1 MAMTWDYQDLLK
13 LLFAFLAGGLVGFER
28 EFRDKA
34 AGLRTLIL
42 ICVGSAVFTI
52 LAVKL
57 ETGNIAANI
66 INGVGF
72 IGAGVIMRDSG
83 RVTGLTTAASVWLT
97 AALGMA
103 IGNGSYDL
111 SVALLAVAAAVLWLL
126 PHVERWI
133 CLYREERNYEI
144 VCALSSD
151 AESVLRA
158 EFARHGLTVHGFQQ
172 RKANDTMRFLWRA
185 GGPRKA
191 HAQFIQH
198 LVSDNAIVEFNV

>member
-1 MAMTWDYQDLLK
+1 MIWDYQDLLN
-13 LLFAFLAGGLVGFER
+13 LLVAFVAGGLVGFER

-42 ICVGSAVFTI
+42 ICVGSTVFTI

-57 ETGNIAANI
+57 DIGNIAANI

-72 IGAGVIMRDSG
+72 IGAGVIMRDWG
-83 RVTGLTTAASVWLT
+83 RVTGLTTASTVWLT

-103 IGNGSYDL
+103 IGNSHYDL
-111 SVALLAVAAAVLWLL
+111 AVALLAVSTAVLWLL

-144 VCALSSD
+144 VCALSGD

-172 RKANDTMRFLWRA
+172 KKANDTMRFFWRA
-185 GGPRKA
+185 AGPRKA
-191 HAQFIQH
+191 HGQFIRY
-198 LVSDNAIVEFNV
+198 LVANKSIIEFNV